1 MKKFYRLIATVI
13 VLTVFLS
20 ITTYASQNITDYK
33 TPTVSSELAFSKKF
47 GSKYKAVPTPPI
59 AVENTVIL
67 ASGVKLYKLDGKTGE
82 EISSVKM
89 QGSSL
94 YSTVSPFYADGKI
107 FVQLDGGIVQ
117 AFDYKTLK
125 SLWVY
130 TDALGGQA
138 LCPITYSDSYV
149 YTGFWNG
156 ETEYANYICLSTADE
171 KPREETEAKKAT
183 WTYKSLGGFYWAGC
197 CVTDK
202 FAVFGKDNGQND
214 STSNSYVVSLDK
226 STGKQ
231 LSSIKVKGDIR
242 SDVTYYS
249 ESDAFYVSSKAG
261 YVYKFNVNS
270 STGKLTL
277 LASYK
282 ASGSVTSTPVI
293 YKNRLYIGSQK
304 GTYGEFAVIDAEKMT
319 KIYSCD
325 MTAYP
330 QATMLISNAYEKST
344 GKIYIYSTYNGYP
357 GGITVFS
364 DSAGQTTAEKNE
376 LFTPS
381 ESMSQYCISTISA
394 GKDGTLY
401 YKNDSGYIFAI
412 TSESSTS
419 SVWENI
425 ILFFKAIINFFKQI
439 FS

>member
-1 MKKFYRLIATVI
+1 MKKVFSLLATVVI
-13 VLTVFLS
+13 LVSSLSLTA
-20 ITTYASQNITDYK
+20 YASENLTSYK
-33 TPTVSSELAFSKKF
+33 TPTVSSSLAFSKKF
-47 GSKYKAVPTPPI
+47 GSKYKAVPTPPL
-59 AVENTVIL
+59 AVDDTVIL
-67 ASGVKLYKLDGKTGE
+67 VSGVKLYKLDGKTGE

-89 QGSSL
+89 QGSTL
-94 YSTVSPFYADGKI
+94 YATSSPLYADGKI

-117 AFDYKTLK
+117 AFDFKTMK

-138 LCPITYSDSYV
+138 LCPITYSDGFV

-156 ETEYANYICLSTADE
+156 EAEYANYVCLNAKDE
-171 KPREETEAKKAT
+171 TPDEETEVKKAV

-197 CVTDK
+197 CVTEK

-231 LSSIKVKGDIR
+231 LSSMKVKGDIR
-242 SDVTYYS
+242 SSVTYCS
-249 ESDAFYVSSKAG
+249 ELNSFYVSSKAG
-261 YVYKFNVNS
+261 YVYKFSVNS
-270 STGKLTL
+270 STGKLTSL
-277 LASYK
+277 SSYK
-282 ASGSVTSTPVI
+282 ASGAITATPVI
-293 YKNRLYIGSQK
+293 YNSRLYIGSQK
-304 GTYGEFAVIDAEKMT
+304 GSYGEFLVIDAEKMT

-325 MTAYP
+325 MSAYP
-330 QATMLISNAYEKST
+330 QATMLVSNAYEKST
-344 GKIYIYSTYNGYP
+344 GKVYVYSTYNGYP

-364 DSAGQTTAEKNE
+364 DSAGQTTAEKSE

-381 ESMSQYCISTISA
+381 EDMSQYCISTISA
-394 GKDGTLY
+394 SKDGTLY

-412 TSESSTS
+412 TSKKSSS
-419 SVWENI
+419 SFWENI
-425 ILFFKAIINFFKQI
+425 ISFFKTIFDFFKQI

>member
-1 MKKFYRLIATVI
+1 MKKFYRLIAAVI

-33 TPTVSSELAFSKKF
+33 TPTVLSELAFSKKF
-47 GSKYKAVPTPPI
+47 GSKYKTVPTPPI

-67 ASGVKLYKLDGKTGE
+67 ASGIKLYKLDGKTGE

-94 YSTVSPFYADGKI
+94 YSTVSPLYADGKI

-138 LCPITYSDSYV
+138 LCPISYSDGYV

-171 KPREETEAKKAT
+171 KPREETEKKEAV
-183 WTYKSLGGFYWAGC
+183 WTYKSLGGFYWSGC

-202 FAVFGKDNGQND
+202 FAVFGKDNGEND

-226 STGKQ
+226 ATGKQ

-249 ESDAFYVSSKAG
+249 ELNAFYTSSKAG
-261 YVYKFNVNS
+261 YVYKFSANF

-282 ASGSVTSTPVI
+282 TSGSVTSTPVI

-304 GTYGEFAVIDAEKMT
+304 GAYGEFAVIDAEKMT

-325 MTAYP
+325 MLAYP
-330 QATMLISNAYEKST
+330 QATMLVSNAYEKST

-364 DSAGQTTAEKNE
+364 DSAGQMTAEKNE
-376 LFTPS
+376 LFTPN

-412 TSESSTS
+412 TSKSNTS
-419 SVWENI
+419 SIWKNI
-425 ILFFKAIINFFKQI
+425 ILFFKTIINFFKQI